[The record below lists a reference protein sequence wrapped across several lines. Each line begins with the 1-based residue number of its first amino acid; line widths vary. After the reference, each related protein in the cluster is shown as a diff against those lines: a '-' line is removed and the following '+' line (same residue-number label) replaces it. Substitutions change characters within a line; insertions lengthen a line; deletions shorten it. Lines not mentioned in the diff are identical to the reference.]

1 MKNKGRVLKRESERE
16 AMNERMRV
24 QDALKG
30 NSIEITE
37 DSLLGLK
44 YDPASI
50 WGYFEQLHIEQGPVL
65 ELVGF
70 PLTVVKGIATQTGM
84 KMMKQRHKVE
94 REANIWTNTK
104 LVAMNKKF
112 GMIHGLSSLARIFK
126 FICLLLY
133 IGLNA
138 GCIHFG

>member
-104 LVAMNKKF
+104 LNF
-112 GMIHGLSSLARIFK
+112 QIHLFTSVHWVECWLHTFR
-126 FICLLLY
+126 
-133 IGLNA
+133 LNVSV
-138 GCIHFG
+138 F

>member
-1 MKNKGRVLKRESERE
+1 
-16 AMNERMRV
+16 

-84 KMMKQRHKVE
+84 KGGW
-94 REANIWTNTK
+94 ANYGTMLCIGW
-104 LVAMNKKF
+104 L
-112 GMIHGLSSLARIFK
+112 GLSW
-126 FICLLLY
+126 LY
-133 IGLNA
+133 CGVQ
-138 GCIHFG
+138 GGRSGVQTVEDHFGGQCNVRDSVETFRPGF